1 MSNRKTNPAP
11 KYAEEEKV
19 IEGNLDVVQVDGFWI
34 PVAQVET
41 FRRDRE
47 ALAARAARMMAS
59 FCTTVTRCEAES
71 GEGEIV
77 LGLDENNRELC
88 RVRLD
93 PYDIGTYSALTDPQ
107 MLRRLKEQK
116 PQ

>member
-1 MSNRKTNPAP
+1 MNTLSFTLPDTLHAF
-11 KYAEEEKV
+11 
-19 IEGNLDVVQVDGFWI
+19 VQQQATRHGCGSGEYLCQLVTRE
-34 PVAQVET
+34 QE
-41 FRRDRE
+41 RE

>member
-1 MSNRKTNPAP
+1 MPNIKITSSE
-11 KYAEEEKV
+11 YAEVEKV
-19 IEGNLDVVQVDGFWI
+19 IEGNLETVLIDGYQI
-34 PVAQVET
+34 PVAQADAY
-41 FRRDRE
+41 RRDRE
-47 ALAARAARMMAS
+47 TLAVRAAGVMQA

>member
-1 MSNRKTNPAP
+1 MSDKKNPYSE
-11 KYAEEEKV
+11 YAEVEKV
-19 IEGNLDVVQVDGFWI
+19 IEGNLETVLIDGYQI
-34 PVAQVET
+34 PVAQAEN

-47 ALAARAARMMAS
+47 ALAVRAAGIMQA
-59 FCTTVTRCEAES
+59 FCTTVTRCDNES
-71 GEGEIV
+71 GNGEIV

-93 PYDIGTYSALTDPQ
+93 PYDVGTYSALTDQQ